1 MKRAIFAAAFPVM
14 VFQAQAH
21 ALPVASSSDC
31 DSHYQGVCVPIA
43 SDVDCAGGNGNGPAY
58 FPGPAAY
65 EGTDPYGLDR
75 DRDGILCE
83 PNPER

>member
-1 MKRAIFAAAFPVM
+1 MKKGIARLLAMFSVIA
-14 VFQAQAH
+14 FQAQAH
-21 ALPVASSSDC
+21 ALPLASSGEC
-31 DSHYQGVCVPIA
+31 DPRYQGVCVPIA

-58 FPGPAAY
+58 FPGPAKY

-83 PNPER
+83 PKG